1 MLSADRFRELLDSYG
16 GRSSQWPP
24 EHFDEMHAFV
34 VAHPE
39 AEAWIAESRALD
51 ELLDSYQP
59 ELPDLA
65 ASILASAPSSLM
77 DRLLAWLVPD
87 TRSGWWRPAFA
98 SAMPLILGV
107 AIGVGDPNT
116 DNAENEELIVW
127 EAQERALIN
136 PLASGGSWY
145 E

>member
-1 MLSADRFRELLDSYG
+1 MLSADRFKELLDSYG

-24 EHFDEMHAFV
+24 EHYEEMHAFV

-59 ELPDLA
+59 ELPDLTA
-65 ASILASAPSSLM
+65 QILDNAPTSLT
-77 DRLLAWLVPD
+77 DRFLSWLIPD
-87 TRSGWWRPAFA
+87 TRSDWWRPALA
-98 SAMPLILGV
+98 SVMPLVLGV
-107 AIGVGDPNT
+107 AIGFGGP
-116 DNAENEELIVW
+116 AEDSAVDEELIVW
-127 EAQERALIN
+127 EAQERALVN
-136 PLASGGSWY
+136 PLASGGNWY

>member
-1 MLSADRFRELLDSYG
+1 MLSADRFKELLDSYG

-24 EHFDEMHAFV
+24 EHYEEMHAFV

-59 ELPDLA
+59 ELPDLKA
-65 ASILASAPSSLM
+65 QVLASATSSLT
-77 DRLLAWLVPD
+77 DRLLAWLIPE
-87 TRSGWWRPAFA
+87 TRGGWWRPAFA

-107 AIGVGDPNT
+107 AIGFGGPTSD
-116 DNAENEELIVW
+116 DAGNEELIAW